1 MMNGIT
7 FQRFVACALVAALA
21 GCAAIGPNYKRPDDA
36 TPKNWKEAGQNTVG
50 QPLPPIWWD
59 VFGDA
64 KLNDLEDQARASSPN
79 LRAAAARV
87 VQARAIAGVAQAA
100 FYPNISLDPA
110 VSRNRYSA
118 NRPAQPNTPVIGY
131 SSTDFRLPL
140 DASYEIDVWGRVR
153 RQIESANA
161 RLDATADDY
170 FTVLLTLQADIAQ
183 TYFSLRSLDAELDV
197 LRRAIDI
204 RKQALDLIR
213 VRYEGGVG
221 SELDV
226 TRAKTELAQAEAD
239 LIGVAKNRAR
249 LEHAVAILIGKPPAD
264 FTLAENPLNIA
275 PPQVPVGL
283 PSELLMR
290 RPDVARAERL
300 LAARNADIG
309 VAQAAYFP
317 SFSLTG
323 SLGFESAKL
332 GDLLKADSRIGGIG
346 AGFNWPILDFGRIK
360 GNVDLTK
367 AAYEENLAQYRG
379 QVLTAFGDVEDAL
392 SDLRILADQAQAQ
405 SRALTSAQQTAEIS
419 MTRYEAGLVIFLEVV
434 DAERTRLQTQRLA
447 TQIDGQRLFAS
458 VGLIKALGGG
468 WEEMKVSGTKV
479 SSAAK

>member
-1 MMNGIT
+1 MNRST
-7 FQRFVACALVAALA
+7 LLKALVPAITLAIA
-21 GCAAIGPNYKRPDDA
+21 GCAAVGPDYKRPSDA
-36 TPKNWKEAGQNTVG
+36 TPASFKEAGENTKG
-50 QPLPPIWWD
+50 QPLPPMWWD

-64 KLNDLEDQARASSPN
+64 KLNDLEEQARASSPN
-79 LRAAAARV
+79 LRAAASRV
-87 VQARAIAGVAQAA
+87 VQARAIAGIAESQYFPEV
-100 FYPNISLDPA
+100 SLDPS
-110 VSRNRYSA
+110 VSRSRYSG
-118 NRPAQPNTPVIGY
+118 NRPAQPGTPVAGY
-131 SSTDFRLPL
+131 SATDFRLPL

-153 RQIESANA
+153 RQVEAANA

-183 TYFSLRSLDAELDV
+183 TYFSLRSLDAEIDV
-197 LRRAIDI
+197 LRHAIDI
-204 RKQALDLIR
+204 RKQALDLIS

-226 TRAKTELAQAEAD
+226 TRARTELAQAESD

-249 LEHAVAILIGKPPAD
+249 LEHALAILVGKAPAD

-275 PPQVPVGL
+275 PPQIPVGL
-283 PSELLMR
+283 PSELLLR
-290 RPDVARAERL
+290 RPDVAKAERL

-317 SFSLTG
+317 TFSLTG
-323 SLGFESAKL
+323 TLGFESARL
-332 GDLLKADSRIGGIG
+332 GDLLKSDSRMGGIG

-405 SRALTSAQQTAEIS
+405 SRALTAAQQSAQIS
-419 MTRYEAGLVIFLEVV
+419 ITRYEAGLVIFLEVV

-468 WEEMKVSGTKV
+468 WEDMRASQTKV
-479 SSAAK
+479 SSAK